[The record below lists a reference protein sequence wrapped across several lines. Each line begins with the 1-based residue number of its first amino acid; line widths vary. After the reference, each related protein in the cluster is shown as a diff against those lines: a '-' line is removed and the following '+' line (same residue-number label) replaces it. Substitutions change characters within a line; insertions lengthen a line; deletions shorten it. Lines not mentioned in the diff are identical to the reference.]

1 MAEAPYHVSSAVVA
15 VLPHAVDAVRA
26 RIEAMA
32 GVEVH
37 ACENGKIVITIEGGS
52 TQALGDT
59 LSRIALFDHVVSA
72 NMVFEHAEELQENP
86 T

>member
-1 MAEAPYHVSSAVVA
+1 MVEKRYHISSAVVS
-15 VLPHAVDAVRA
+15 VLPHAAEAVRA
-26 RIEAMA
+26 QVETIA

-37 ACENGKIVITIEGGS
+37 ACEKGKIIITIEGDS
-52 TQALGDT
+52 TRALGDT

-72 NMVFEHAEELQENP
+72 NMVFEHAQELQENP